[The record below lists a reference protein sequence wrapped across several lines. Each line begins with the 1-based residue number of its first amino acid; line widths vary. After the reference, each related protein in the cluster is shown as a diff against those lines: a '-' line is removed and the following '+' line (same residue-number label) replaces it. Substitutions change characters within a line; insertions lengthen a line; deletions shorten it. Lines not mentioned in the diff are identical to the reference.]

1 MHHISK
7 IIRILLSIHLEI
19 FLRNLLVLII
29 GSHDKIP
36 SVFCAYCKRQ
46 GHVISDYPVLKARKE
61 SKPEVA
67 YSSSESSFKQDFMPS
82 RVSHCPQ
89 TGNILNQLPP
99 SKDFTCSSMTS
110 RDYVPL
116 GGHLTTVHLDLMFIR
131 LLQMFIRI
139 LFLFTKILLLL
150 IRILSLFIKILRFF
164 IRISYLL
171 LRIYPLSKAFVLH
184 ETSF

>member
-7 IIRILLSIHLEI
+7 IIRSLLSIHLEI
-19 FLRNLLVLII
+19 LLRNLLVLSI

-89 TGNILNQLPP
+89 TGNLLNQLPP

-116 GGHLTTVHLDLMFIR
+116 GGHLTTVHLDLMPVHQDLTNVYQDSIPLHQDFTPINQD
-131 LLQMFIRI
+131 LKPVYQDST
-139 LFLFTKILLLL
+139 LFYQDFLPASQD
-150 IRILSLFIKILRFF
+150 LSIVKDVC
-164 IRISYLL
+164 
-171 LRIYPLSKAFVLH
+171 A
-184 ETSF
+184 T